1 MVRERVRGV
10 TSYRPRPHVPTSPS
24 PHVPMSPRPRGGTGH
39 GSGSGPGSPRCTG
52 GPEDGGWRTGLLGA
66 AVPALSRSRVAAA
79 PPGRTPPVVPPRPVV
94 PSHRPAQPLL
104 APAGGDSAGDSCGDS
119 APAPGRPGHQGEPQD
134 GSPGCRTRPPPCAPL
149 RPQHPACPREKER
162 GGRAG
167 GQWGLTPTELFCVVP
182 GAPYLRKSAELHQ
195 RVCYN
200 NCASHTVRDFF
211 FFSAAQRFSF

>member
-1 MVRERVRGV
+1 M
-10 TSYRPRPHVPTSPS
+10 
-24 PHVPMSPRPRGGTGH
+24 GT
-39 GSGSGPGSPRCTG
+39 
-52 GPEDGGWRTGLLGA
+52 A
-66 AVPALSRSRVAAA
+66 AVTQRRHRAGLGTRGSRRMGAR
-79 PPGRTPPVVPPRPVV
+79 G
-94 PSHRPAQPLL
+94 
-104 APAGGDSAGDSCGDS
+104 AG
-119 APAPGRPGHQGEPQD
+119 
-134 GSPGCRTRPPPCAPL
+134 TRPPPCAPL

>member
-52 GPEDGGWRTGLLGA
+52 GPEDRGWRTGLLGA

-134 GSPGCRTRPPPCAPL
+134 GSPGCRDPAAAVRPAAAAAPCLPSRKGEGREGWGAVGPDPNGTFLCSPGRPL
-149 RPQHPACPREKER
+149 SQE
-162 GGRAG
+162 
-167 GQWGLTPTELFCVVP
+167 V
-182 GAPYLRKSAELHQ
+182 S
-195 RVCYN
+195 
-200 NCASHTVRDFF
+200 
-211 FFSAAQRFSF
+211 